1 MAKVTGSNPVE
12 PISFRESRIRAIP
25 DGKSGL
31 VALLLLQNCG
41 ATGGT
46 NLTLLDVVSGGL
58 YISAVQ
64 GFGGGISPGPWLD
77 DAGGMSWP
85 IVGGGG
91 TCCFLR
97 DRRRIPTAAT
107 AMTAA
112 ATTIRMAN
120 VVESNPS
127 NSPPTVPVPVP

>member
-64 GFGGGISPGPWLD
+64 GFGGGTSPGPWLD

-85 IVGGGG
+85 VARGGGAR
-91 TCCFLR
+91 CFLR
-97 DRRRIPTAAT
+97 DRRRHSAAAP

-112 ATTIRMAN
+112 ANDIHHA
-120 VVESNPS
+120 
-127 NSPPTVPVPVP
+127 